1 MQALRDHFTHCEK
14 AVQALHDHF
23 THCEKAVQAL
33 HDHFIHYEKAMQALH
48 DHFIHYEKAVQALHG
63 HFIHYE
69 KAVQALHSYFTH
81 CEKAMQALRD
91 HFIHYEKAVQA
102 LHDHFTHCEKGV
114 QALHDHFIHYEKAPA
129 SIPKNV
135 LAIAVLLQIH
145 FSGEKRTY
153 SNIELTLNKGFDI
166 EKNGFPYKFPRVYET
181 FIPLIM
187 ICFTACAQRQEWPHK
202 NWRCP
207 CSLKGHTQTPLII
220 RKLFPIDYKKGRLP
234 SHNNAP
240 ASEL

>member
-1 MQALRDHFTHCEK
+1 MIISHTVKRLCRPCMIISHTVKRPCKPCVIISHTVKRVCKPCIVISYTMKRPCKPCMVISYTVKRLPQAFPKTFWPLQCSCKYISQEK
-14 AVQALHDHF
+14 
-23 THCEKAVQAL
+23 
-33 HDHFIHYEKAMQALH
+33 
-48 DHFIHYEKAVQALHG
+48 
-63 HFIHYE
+63 
-69 KAVQALHSYFTH
+69 
-81 CEKAMQALRD
+81 
-91 HFIHYEKAVQA
+91 
-102 LHDHFTHCEKGV
+102 
-114 QALHDHFIHYEKAPA
+114 
-129 SIPKNV
+129 
-135 LAIAVLLQIH
+135 
-145 FSGEKRTY
+145 SGPH

-187 ICFTACAQRQEWPHK
+187 ICFTACTQRQEWPHK